1 MKTVT
6 IVEFRNN
13 MEATLRRVAR
23 GEGVLLTRRG
33 RPVARLEPVLDR
45 KIGLDDPIYSLGALA
60 VDGESLA
67 NEEIERELYGL

>member
-13 MEATLRRVAR
+13 LEATLRRVAR

-45 KIGLDDPIYSLGALA
+45 KIGLDDPIYSLSALA
-60 VDGESLA
+60 VDGESLS
-67 NEEIERELYGL
+67 NEQIERELYGI

>member
-13 MEATLRRVAR
+13 LEATLRRVAR

-33 RPVARLEPVLDR
+33 RPVARLEPVPDH
-45 KIGLDDPIYSLGALA
+45 KVGLEDPIYSLAALA
-60 VDGESLA
+60 VDGEPLS
-67 NEEIERELYGL
+67 NEEIERELYGI

>member
-60 VDGESLA
+60 VDGESLS

>member
-1 MKTVT
+1 VKTVT

-60 VDGESLA
+60 VDGESLS